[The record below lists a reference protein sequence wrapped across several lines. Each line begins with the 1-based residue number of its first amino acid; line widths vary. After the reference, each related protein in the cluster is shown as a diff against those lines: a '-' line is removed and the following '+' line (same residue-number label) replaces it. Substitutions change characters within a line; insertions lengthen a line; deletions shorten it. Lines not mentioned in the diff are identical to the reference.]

1 MSSCCGVSEWSLFWV
16 CWFLDFVWLLYR
28 GSCVVCDFDLLLVWE
43 LLVSWFV
50 NSVGNCISFGLI

>member
-1 MSSCCGVSEWSLFWV
+1 MGFRSGVYFGFVDFWILRGCCTVVG
-16 CWFLDFVWLLYR
+16 
-28 GSCVVCDFDLLLVWE
+28 VVCDFDLLLVWG